1 MNNRVKNTLSLWT
14 DRFSCSSHGWGCGAE
29 APIEPRRHL
38 GLADLLREV
47 SVTAASPDGGLS
59 VPPVLGLDH
68 DTFSFTSFQ
77 FIFILFCSCRA
88 LAVAT
93 AQQAQQAQQLLL
105 LGETEIVEAAFYPSR
120 NDSVPIRKDR
130 QWYESSITR
139 SIALCIC
146 LCQPEQPLLPSTA
159 VSALANDAS

>member
-1 MNNRVKNTLSLWT
+1 MSLWT

-68 DTFSFTSFQ
+68 DTFSFTFFSVHFHSLLQ
-77 FIFILFCSCRA
+77 LSCFGCGHSTA
-88 LAVAT
+88 GTT
-93 AQQAQQAQQLLL
+93 AQQLL
-105 LGETEIVEAAFYPSR
+105 LGETEIVEAVFYPSR
-120 NDSVPIRKDR
+120 YDGVP
-130 QWYESSITR
+130 
-139 SIALCIC
+139 
-146 LCQPEQPLLPSTA
+146 
-159 VSALANDAS
+159 

>member
-1 MNNRVKNTLSLWT
+1 MSLWT

-88 LAVAT
+88 SAVAT
-93 AQQAQQAQQLLL
+93 AQQAQQLLL
-105 LGETEIVEAAFYPSR
+105 LGETGIVEAVFYPSGYEAVR
-120 NDSVPIRKDR
+120 IRRDQLFFLKFYYKKHSPLHLPLSAR
-130 QWYESSITR
+130 TA
-139 SIALCIC
+139 IAAFHCSL
-146 LCQPEQPLLPSTA
+146 STG
-159 VSALANDAS
+159 

>member
-1 MNNRVKNTLSLWT
+1 MSLWT
-14 DRFSCSSHGWGCGAE
+14 DRFSRSSHGWGCGAE
-29 APIEPRRHL
+29 TPVEPRRHL

-68 DTFSFTSFQ
+68 DTFSFTYFQ

-93 AQQAQQAQQLLL
+93 AQQAQQLLL

-120 NDSVPIRKDR
+120 YDGVP
-130 QWYESSITR
+130 
-139 SIALCIC
+139 
-146 LCQPEQPLLPSTA
+146 
-159 VSALANDAS
+159 